1 DYAYTRSNFAFS
13 PYGVASVLVVLYE
26 GARGESA
33 RQIHNTLRL
42 PWNVDVTRIGFRDIH
57 RHLRGYF
64 SHEGYLSGLT
74 LNKNHTSLLPE
85 YRRVLR
91 FYGYDVGLAPG
102 NTFPPTTSTSTTT
115 TTTTTTT
122 ATTTSTTTIALPV
135 TEPVQDPDTTTGQG
149 SIPPTL
155 TSPEAAFTLITL
167 NIPREST
174 TSPKPSGDDIATAG
188 DSTTVL
194 ASDTASGNEQAS
206 SLLPESITSPVLP
219 MDDEGVTTPAE
230 ITSTA
235 VLGEIPEE
243 SAPTVPQET
252 REQQTQTAEPPEQPT
267 ELTAVTEQLT
277 EMVAGTEKPTE
288 IMALT
293 EETTETVTLTEQQT
307 ETVAPTEQPTETVSP
322 TEQPTET
329 VAPTEQPTETVSPT
343 GTVLQTVQATE
354 TVAQTEQTETGV
366 PTEEPTGTETLTDE
380 QTETETSA
388 EVVTEK
394 MTVLPETNIID
405 YTIPDN
411 VTEQVVSMETDT
423 GKSTIPDRN
432 VLIQSTNRISEPR
445 TIISTPLP
453 LTHNLVYQ
461 TQHENSTLVPSNRTR
476 KSIED
481 GAIVFPDISLQLQN
495 GMFDSQ
501 LSRGYEL
508 YNQLPKRPFLIDGVS
523 EELVPVMSYT
533 AIFRFAYLQRLH
545 AQALEFPLDDE
556 RYKLLLLLP
565 VERRGLRQL
574 IYDLTSCS
582 LREIYQ
588 ALRPTRV
595 QAIIPSFMVEGF
607 VILTPTLQQL
617 GIWDVF
623 DPRRA
628 DLSGMSDDPE
638 LYVRNIEQSVTVVI
652 RNYVKILDIQTRTM
666 AARATTERFVVAHP
680 FLYFV
685 LDTDTHVTLMAGKIV
700 DPLNSRIY

>member
-1 DYAYTRSNFAFS
+1 MTESTAVTYTR
-13 PYGVASVLVVLYE
+13 
-26 GARGESA
+26 
-33 RQIHNTLRL
+33 
-42 PWNVDVTRIGFRDIH
+42 
-57 RHLRGYF
+57 
-64 SHEGYLSGLT
+64 
-74 LNKNHTSLLPE
+74 
-85 YRRVLR
+85 
-91 FYGYDVGLAPG
+91 
-102 NTFPPTTSTSTTT
+102 
-115 TTTTTTT
+115 
-122 ATTTSTTTIALPV
+122 ALPV

-149 SIPPTL
+149 STPPTL

-235 VLGEIPEE
+235 VLGEIPQE

-288 IMALT
+288 ITALT
-293 EETTETVTLTEQQT
+293 EETTETVTLTEQQ
-307 ETVAPTEQPTETVSP
+307 
-322 TEQPTET
+322 TET

-366 PTEEPTGTETLTDE
+366 PTEEPTGTETLTDK

-476 KSIED
+476 KSIE
-481 GAIVFPDISLQLQN
+481 GKAF
-495 GMFDSQ
+495 
-501 LSRGYEL
+501 YW
-508 YNQLPKRPFLIDGVS
+508 FL
-523 EELVPVMSYT
+523 
-533 AIFRFAYLQRLH
+533 
-545 AQALEFPLDDE
+545 
-556 RYKLLLLLP
+556 
-565 VERRGLRQL
+565 
-574 IYDLTSCS
+574 
-582 LREIYQ
+582 
-588 ALRPTRV
+588 
-595 QAIIPSFMVEGF
+595 
-607 VILTPTLQQL
+607 
-617 GIWDVF
+617 
-623 DPRRA
+623 
-628 DLSGMSDDPE
+628 
-638 LYVRNIEQSVTVVI
+638 
-652 RNYVKILDIQTRTM
+652 
-666 AARATTERFVVAHP
+666 
-680 FLYFV
+680 
-685 LDTDTHVTLMAGKIV
+685 
-700 DPLNSRIY
+700 